1 VAAALK
7 NGRGIEQGLATNVVS
22 LAERAGSIERKAE
35 FMVKRPELLLC
46 DEPTGALDAATGQKV
61 LEALA
66 RAPGELGTT
75 VVVITHNQAISQMA
89 NRVLTFSDGR
99 VVGEQ
104 RNAYPR
110 PPSDIR
116 W

>member
-1 VAAALK
+1 MPPEEALERVGLSGRADHCPSQLSGGEQQRVAPARAL
-7 NGRGIEQGLATNVVS
+7 
-22 LAERAGSIERKAE
+22 
-35 FMVKRPELLLC
+35 VKRPDLLLC
-46 DEPTGALDAATGQKV
+46 DEPTGA
-61 LEALA
+61 
-66 RAPGELGTT
+66 LGTT

-89 NRVLTFSDGR
+89 DRVLTFSDGR

-104 RNAYPR
+104 RNAFPR